1 MKEKGVLD
9 RVVGFMAFLA
19 GVLLVAAVF
28 IICFEILM
36 RYFVKR
42 PQVWTVEICEYI
54 LFSMAFLGAPWLLK
68 VGGHVNIDIFVIQ
81 LSPGPKR
88 MVALMSALVG
98 MIVSGIISWF
108 SLLAS
113 YECYVSGVL
122 LTKSLNVPKH
132 YFLILIFLGY
142 FFLLLEFGR
151 KFLNNFRTSKEEG

>member
-28 IICFEILM
+28 IVCFEILM

-54 LFSMAFLGAPWLLK
+54 LFSIAFLGAPWLLK

-88 MVALMSALVG
+88 MVALMSALIG
-98 MIVSGIISWF
+98 MVVSGIICWF
-108 SLLAS
+108 SLLTS

-132 YFLILIFLGY
+132 YFTMLIFLGY

-151 KFLNNFRTSKEEG
+151 KFLNKFRTSKEEG